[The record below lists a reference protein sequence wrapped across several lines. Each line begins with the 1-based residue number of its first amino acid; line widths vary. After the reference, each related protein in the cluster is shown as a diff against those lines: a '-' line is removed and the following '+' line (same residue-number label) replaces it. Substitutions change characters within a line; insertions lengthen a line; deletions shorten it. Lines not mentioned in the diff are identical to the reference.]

1 MAYNSYFPIGYQP
14 TYYPQQS
21 QMQGTQMSLSNQPQ
35 QPQINSGIIWV
46 QGEAAA
52 KSYPVAPNS
61 SVPLWD
67 SEADVIYIKSAD
79 MSGMPSLK
87 IIDYKLRDIAPRSA
101 DISPQTAFA
110 TKDDISHLEKEL
122 NALRAKFELIADRRE
137 EDSDG
142 EQSIQGD
149 K

>member
-1 MAYNSYFPIGYQP
+1 MAYNNYFPAGYQP
-14 TYYPQQS
+14 AYYPQQN
-21 QMQGTQMSLSNQPQ
+21 QMQTQQPQ
-35 QPQINSGIIWV
+35 QINSGIIWV

-87 IIDYKLRDIAPRSA
+87 ILDYTMRSTTPRSA
-101 DISPQTAFA
+101 EISPQSGFA
-110 TKDDISHLEKEL
+110 TKDDISHLEEEL
-122 NALRAKFELIADRRE
+122 NALRAKFERMGEKRKE
-137 EDSDG
+137 KNDG
-142 EQSIQGD
+142 KQSVQRNE
-149 K
+149 